1 MERYSLPSSRP
12 PTAQSH
18 LHSSV
23 GGFRGLGSPSAE
35 SSISQMPSWNQKRA
49 ITPGVTS
56 LRPSSSVSQHALPQ
70 SQYSTGSRQSRPPTS
85 MSSRGLSTTSG
96 RKSRASSVIGNDESE
111 NLICAL
117 SEARG
122 VAPAVG
128 ICFINVSTGEVSM
141 SQICDNQFYVK
152 TIHKLRMHEPSY
164 ILVCTTYCLPNHKST
179 LYSLLEEHIVG
190 SKLVSGDR
198 SMWNEAA
205 GLEYIQTLAFRE
217 DAEAIKVALQGN
229 FYAICSF
236 AAAMKYLENEY
247 SVRVT
252 PHSLRIKYQPSED
265 TMMIDIS
272 AVQSLELIRNL
283 REPRS
288 KNSLYGLLNHTQT
301 PMGARILRSNILQP
315 STLRDAF
322 LIPRYDALSELTT
335 NEAMFKDIRQA
346 LRKFLDIE
354 KILTKLVFVTT
365 KVSLYESEQALNQ
378 VLMIKQFLE
387 SVPTIHMALSPA
399 KSPLLTKVRDLCRPD
414 ITLPIISRI
423 LESIEPDVTYA
434 KAPVELRNQ
443 RTFAVKSGVNGLL
456 DVARKTFKEGQ
467 ADIHSHFEELNSVLG
482 INSQLKYDPG
492 RKYWLQIRA
501 EEFEN
506 RPMPEGLINCVKKR
520 KFVQCQTLLL
530 VKLNQRVKDS
540 EQEVIIQS
548 DAVIQEILDFIRT
561 HVPHLFRV
569 SESIALLDMIASFAQ
584 LVTVRDYVKPEIN
597 GTLALKSARHPLM
610 DVSISQFVPN
620 DFYSSEDYH
629 FQIVT
634 GCNMSGKST
643 YIRSVA
649 LFQIMAQI
657 GCFIPAEYASFP
669 VIHSM
674 FARVSTDDSIEANMS
689 TFSIEMREMAF
700 ILRNVDEN
708 SMAIIDELGRGTS
721 TRDGLAIA
729 VAMAESLIKSKA
741 RVWFTTHFLELG
753 EALQDQPGVLNLHL
767 ATHTSDETGSAPKT
781 TMLYKVESGVVD
793 NEHYG
798 LRLAKA
804 MGFPPRF
811 IQFAEAVLQDLQ
823 ARREASKQSAERTQ
837 IIARRRLVMNL
848 FESLKHVVNSKMDNA
863 KLWAYLERLQ
873 EEFINRMEELSH
885 HECIE
890 VDDETSSAMGLFVDS
905 ANVSSESTNG
915 LEQ

>member
-1 MERYSLPSSRP
+1 MP
-12 PTAQSH
+12 PQSH
-18 LHSSV
+18 
-23 GGFRGLGSPSAE
+23 
-35 SSISQMPSWNQKRA
+35 Q
-49 ITPGVTS
+49 
-56 LRPSSSVSQHALPQ
+56 
-70 SQYSTGSRQSRPPTS
+70 STGSRQSRPPTS
-85 MSSRGLSTTSG
+85 MSSRGLSTASG
-96 RKSRASSVIGNDESE
+96 RKSRAGSIMGNDEAE

-122 VAPAVG
+122 VVPSVG

-164 ILVCTTYCLPNHKST
+164 ILVCSTFCSPNQKST

-205 GLEYIQTLAFRE
+205 GLEYIQNLAFRE
-217 DAEAIKVALQGN
+217 DAEAIKVAIQGN

-236 AAAMKYLENEY
+236 SAAMKYLESEY
-247 SVRVT
+247 SIRVT

-272 AVQSLELIRNL
+272 AVQSLELVRNL

-315 STLRDAF
+315 STLREAF

-335 NEAMFKDIRQA
+335 NEAMFIEIRQA
-346 LRKFLDIE
+346 LQKFSDIE
-354 KILTKLVFVTT
+354 KILTKMVFVTT

-378 VLMIKQFLE
+378 VLMVKQFLE
-387 SVPTIHMALSPA
+387 SVPQVHAALLPA
-399 KSPLLTKVRDLCRPD
+399 KSPLLTKIRDLCRPE
-414 ITLPIISRI
+414 ITHPVLAKI

-443 RTFAVKSGVNGLL
+443 RTFAVKRGINGLL

-467 ADIHSHFEELNSVLG
+467 EDIYSHFEELNSTLG
-482 INSQLKYDPG
+482 VNAQLKYDPG
-492 RKYWLQIRA
+492 RKYWLQVRA
-501 EEFEN
+501 NEFEN
-506 RPMPEGLINCVKKR
+506 RPTPEGLINCIKKR
-520 KFVQCQTLLL
+520 KFIQCQTLLL
-530 VKLNQRVKDS
+530 LKLNQRVKDS

-548 DAVIQEILDFIRT
+548 DAVIQSILDFIRT

-569 SESIALLDMIASFAQ
+569 CESIALLDMISSFGQ
-584 LVTVRDYVKPEIN
+584 LVTLREYVKPEIN
-597 GTLALKSARHPLM
+597 GTLALKAARHPLM

-657 GCFIPAEYASFP
+657 GCFVPAEYASFP
-669 VIHSM
+669 IIHSI

-753 EALQDQPGVLNLHL
+753 EALQDRPGVLNLHL
-767 ATHTSDETGSAPKT
+767 ATHTSNDSDNTPKT

-804 MGFPPRF
+804 MEFPPRF
-811 IQFAEAVLQDLQ
+811 IAFAEAILQDLQ
-823 ARREASKQSAERTQ
+823 AQREASKHGSERAQ
-837 IIARRRLVMNL
+837 VLARRRLVMNL
-848 FESLKHVVNSKMDNA
+848 FESLKQVVSSEMDNA
-863 KLWAYLERLQ
+863 ALWKYLARLQ
-873 EEFINRMEELSH
+873 EEFINRMEELSSH
-885 HECIE
+885 HGDSE
-890 VDDETSSAMGLFVDS
+890 DEGSDCD
-905 ANVSSESTNG
+905 SESLDVTRTSDIESAS
-915 LEQ
+915 LEGRN